1 MVTPA
6 SPGDVVS
13 AQHLGSR
20 RTNQTGIYALTRSP
34 SDCIHIKIRI
44 VEGFSLLLGHW
55 ISLLV
60 GLFIELSRK
69 LQRHLCLGS
78 TVRFRLEAPMC
89 KCLGK
94 AVCYYVRDS
103 DIKLELKATEL

>member
-6 SPGDVVS
+6 SPGEVVN
-13 AQHLGSR
+13 AQHLGSQ
-20 RTNQTGIYALTRSP
+20 RTNQTSIYALTRSP
-34 SDCIHIKIRI
+34 SDCIHIKIGT

-55 ISLLV
+55 ISSLV

-69 LQRHLCLGS
+69 LQRHVCLGS
-78 TVRFRLEAPMC
+78 TVRFRLEAPMH

-94 AVCYYVRDS
+94 GVCYYVRDS